1 MEKRP
6 LGFEIFDSL
15 FSFIFLAKLPT
26 PCVEKIELNS
36 IPEREETNKKFQIQ
50 KFKTSL
56 ISR

>member
-6 LGFEIFDSL
+6 LGFEIFDSP
-15 FSFIFLAKLPT
+15 FRFIFLANLST
-26 PCVEKIELNS
+26 PCVQKIEFNS